1 MTTDDAAFSAFRQ
14 ATESLTGLSESHQV
28 RALEFEL
35 FRAIHRNHELQRE
48 MKTLEW
54 KVIKL
59 EGDGAA
65 TLDAFA
71 RHLHAELV
79 RARDELAEAR
89 TAFARERGAME
100 EKVHAADKR
109 SSARF
114 FARSNGPRP
123 YRRAARTRRRASE
136 FPATSSPKGRWVRH
150 DADLAREEGFE
161 RVQGVHGRARP
172 ALGATTTTAASSRA
186 SIPRCL
192 GLFNTA
198 AGTK

>member
-109 SSARF
+109 AEVLEELVRTLL
-114 FARSNGPRP
+114 RTIE
-123 YRRAARTRRRASE
+123 RAAAISE
-136 FPATSSPKGRWVRH
+136 GGPDAEAGFGVSRDEQSKGAV
-150 DADLAREEGFE
+150 G
-161 RVQGVHGRARP
+161 P
-172 ALGATTTTAASSRA
+172 S
-186 SIPRCL
+186 
-192 GLFNTA
+192 
-198 AGTK
+198 